1 MCERYNRQSESDVR
15 LAMLNLLNALDRGAF
30 TLEVMAD
37 ELAQAAVEIGDDVG
51 AEVMLGIARRHR
63 VKALELRGQFAAMKE
78 NYTVRFHSSL

>member
-37 ELAQAAVEIGDDVG
+37 ELAQAAVEIGDDV
-51 AEVMLGIARRHR
+51 MLGIARRHR